1 MKTHLKSKN
10 IVLKLRRAVRHGHS
24 IYVSLPIEFVRKNNI
39 EPGDDLVVIAS
50 NTTVQI
56 MKPR

>member
-1 MKTHLKSKN
+1 MKAHPKAKN
-10 IVLKLRRAVRHGHS
+10 IVLKLRRAVRHGLT
-24 IYVSLPIEFVRKNNI
+24 IYVSLPSEFVKRNNI
-39 EPGDDLVVIAS
+39 EPGEDLVVIAS